1 MMIRKPPI
9 YSPQPHLIRNIISG
23 LCGGVIASAV
33 WYAAIYIMLVP

>member
-1 MMIRKPPI
+1 MKRPN
-9 YSPQPHLIRNIISG
+9 YSPQPRMIRNIISG